1 MKLEILFKNNSF
13 KEQLSNITIPDNV
26 SKRVY
31 CYAGLHSVTYEI
43 NDKSLISAKTLS
55 DIRKSFVDNK
65 IDCYISIDEAIE
77 FFNVSLYPKFNMFE
91 RNLRRLI
98 YIIAI
103 KSGDREMLE
112 YANIITIHR
121 SFGKLMEKLF
131 KNEEKLKPIKK
142 RSYNSEFMKQM
153 TERQIDGL
161 SKKTLWSY
169 FVAQNSFTAAHS
181 KELGDCR
188 NDVMHSNEMSFETF
202 VHMDHVI
209 EESNREVELLIAQY
223 LNRTYISTPA
233 QEALKKIAKNF
244 INLAESD

>member
-1 MKLEILFKNNSF
+1 MKLEILFKSNSF
-13 KEQLSNITIPDNV
+13 KEHLSNINIPDNV

-77 FFNVSLYPKFNMFE
+77 FFNVSLYPKFNTFE

-103 KSGDREMLE
+103 KSGDSEMIAH
-112 YANIITIHR
+112 ANIITTHR
-121 SFGKLMEKLF
+121 SFGKLMTALF
-131 KNEEKLKPIKK
+131 DNEEKLKPIKK
-142 RSYNSEFMKQM
+142 RPYDSDFMKQM

-181 KELGDCR
+181 KELSDCR
-188 NDVMHSNEMSFETF
+188 NDIMHSNEMSFETF
-202 VHMDHVI
+202 VHMDYVI
-209 EESNREVELLIAQY
+209 EESTREVELLTSQY
-223 LNRTYISTPA
+223 LNRTYIPTPA
-233 QEALKKIAKNF
+233 SEALKKIARNF
-244 INLAESD
+244 INSAEG